1 MVCCICQVNEKPEC
15 TPLKY
20 MISWKDRIRKDHVYK
35 VIMTLD
41 YKTYD
46 INTATCGCPAD
57 KSTTASCKHVGALCY
72 ALVEFCTLG
81 KISDFLSCTN
91 KLQAW
96 NRPKPKK
103 VNPIPMTDFF
113 LREKWKLLKSMKRS
127 RASHS
132 MINDHLLPKYAI
144 HCWKT

>member
-15 TPLKY
+15 TQLKY
-20 MISWKDRIRKDHVYK
+20 MKSWKDRVRKDHVYK

-46 INTATCGCPAD
+46 INTATCGCPTG

-81 KISDFLSCTN
+81 KIPDFLSSTN

-103 VNPIPMTDFF
+103 VNPIPMKDFF
-113 LREKWKLLKSMKRS
+113 SKRKMEVTKKHEKKQG
-127 RASHS
+127 
-132 MINDHLLPKYAI
+132 I
-144 HCWKT
+144 T